1 MLELEK
7 LPGGVQRQTAGHGH
21 QDAQDLPSIAYLTSP
36 PLRIKF
42 SSDTAHDVRSMVKA
56 QASLASLAAPH
67 LCRTRRCARGAVSR
81 LRIPHIAPALGLPSR
96 PAGGRP
102 RPPPPRLE
110 QALLQRG
117 LGGARQERHI
127 PPAAARR
134 RGGAEPRLM
143 RLRLQPLHRGLP
155 QHALCCRLPTLTL
168 TLPVSLPSRAPAP
181 PAAPPRPA
189 AARRRRS
196 PRAPAGSLRPSPPPC
211 SCACK
216 ARHAHARF
224 GREGGLQLCAAV
236 LPIASA
242 PGTCPRRGL
251 SPVVPA
257 SATYTSRCTSMR
269 AGARR
274 ACSSAAPSS
283 WRCRRAR
290 TKPSTRG
297 RSLGERVKGSAS
309 YAHSKNSSGSC
320 GSMRIPWVNMGT
332 RYKTAH
338 DVSESASSTGDSAR
352 TSLAWLQKIT
362 NLQHLRTLPRES

>member
-181 PAAPPRPA
+181 RAAGGRRGRPPAACAPPRLRAPALAKRGMRAPDSAARAACSSAQLFSRDDVGCPLWSLQAPYTPHGIRPCGRARDAPA
-189 AARRRRS
+189 AARR
-196 PRAPAGSLRPSPPPC
+196 PRA
-211 SCACK
+211 
-216 ARHAHARF
+216 
-224 GREGGLQLCAAV
+224 GG
-236 LPIASA
+236 
-242 PGTCPRRGL
+242 
-251 SPVVPA
+251 
-257 SATYTSRCTSMR
+257 
-269 AGARR
+269 AGAR
-274 ACSSAAPSS
+274 APS
-283 WRCRRAR
+283 RAR
-290 TKPSTRG
+290 AGGP
-297 RSLGERVKGSAS
+297 SAS
-309 YAHSKNSSGSC
+309 A
-320 GSMRIPWVNMGT
+320 
-332 RYKTAH
+332 
-338 DVSESASSTGDSAR
+338 
-352 TSLAWLQKIT
+352 
-362 NLQHLRTLPRES
+362 